1 MPTSI
6 LDDRAQHGHGTYVN
20 HIPCPPSASQARQRS
35 IGGTSLP
42 AVLKEFA
49 FKYARE
55 RLFKA
60 FRLVTPQVCVG
71 HEQPSLK
78 REPYES

>member
-1 MPTSI
+1 M
-6 LDDRAQHGHGTYVN
+6 
-20 HIPCPPSASQARQRS
+20 
-35 IGGTSLP
+35 GGTPLP

-71 HEQPSLK
+71 HEQPSLE